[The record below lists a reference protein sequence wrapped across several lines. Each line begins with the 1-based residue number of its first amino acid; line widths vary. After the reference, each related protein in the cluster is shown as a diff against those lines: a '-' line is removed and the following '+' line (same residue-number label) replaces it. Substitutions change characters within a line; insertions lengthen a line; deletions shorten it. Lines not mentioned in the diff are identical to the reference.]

1 MDLIPEILQAE
12 RRIRPHVRETALEP
26 SPALAEGTGC
36 NVFLKLENLQHTGSF
51 KFRGAMNKVLSLTD
65 GERERGIVTAS
76 SGNHGAAVALGLG
89 TVGARGIVFVPEAA
103 SPTKVEAIR
112 RYGAE
117 VRHFGIDGV
126 ETEIHARD
134 HARQNGLTF
143 ISPYDDPL
151 VIAGQGTIGVELAR
165 QIDPIDAV
173 FVAVGGGGLISG
185 VAGFLKA
192 MDAGTRVIGCSPVN
206 SAVMAESVRAGR
218 ILDLQSK
225 PTLSDGTAGG
235 VEPDA
240 ITFELCRTLV
250 DDFVDV
256 SEEEIA
262 TAMRG
267 FMEAH
272 HMMIEG
278 AAGVALAGLAKTRE
292 QFQGKNVV
300 VVLCGANISLEVLK
314 SVL

>member
-1 MDLIPEILQAE
+1 MNLTTEILRAE

-26 SPALAEGTGC
+26 SPALDQQTGC
-36 NVFLKLENLQHTGSF
+36 KVFLKLENLQRTGSF
-51 KFRGAMNKVLSLTD
+51 KFRGAMNKVLSLS
-65 GERERGIVTAS
+65 GEERERGIVTAS

-89 TVGARGIVFVPEAA
+89 TVGARGTVFVPEAA

-117 VRHFGIDGV
+117 VRHFGNDGV
-126 ETEIHARD
+126 DTEIHARD
-134 HARQNGLTF
+134 HAAANGLTF
-143 ISPYDDPL
+143 ISPYNDL
-151 VIAGQGTIGVELAR
+151 QVVAGQGAIGVELAR
-165 QIDPIDAV
+165 QLEPIDAV
-173 FVAVGGGGLISG
+173 FVAIGGGGLISG
-185 VAGFLKA
+185 VAGFLKSIEPA
-192 MDAGTRVIGCSPVN
+192 TRIVGCSPLN

-218 ILDLQSK
+218 ILDLESK

-240 ITFELCRTLV
+240 ITFDFCRTLV

-256 SEEEIA
+256 SEDEIA
-262 TAMRG
+262 AAMRA
-267 FMEAH
+267 FMETH

-278 AAGVALAGLAKTRE
+278 AAGVALAGLLKTAER
-292 QFQGKNVV
+292 FQGKNVV
-300 VVLCGANISLEVLK
+300 VILCGANISLEALK